1 MKKLM
6 LVSTIALAAW
16 MTQSCGNSTNRNP
29 QSEKPVDSA
38 KDLNEIAKP
47 VDENSSKFAVDAA
60 NGGMME
66 VAMGKLAQEKASNAR
81 VKAFGAMMVTDHTK
95 AGDQLKELAGKKNI
109 ALPAELSTQE
119 KNHLDDLGKKSGK
132 DFDKSYID
140 MMVDDHD
147 KDVKEFEK
155 ASSDLTDPDLK
166 TWATSTLPTLKVH
179 QDSARV
185 IQKALK

>member
-6 LVSTIALAAW
+6 LVSTIALTAW
-16 MTQSCGNSTNRNP
+16 MMQSCGNNTNRNP
-29 QSEKPVDSA
+29 QSEKPADSA

-81 VKAFGAMMVTDHTK
+81 VKAFGAMMVTDHSK

-119 KNHLDDLGKKSGK
+119 KNHLDDLSKKSGK

-166 TWATSTLPTLKVH
+166 TWATNTLPTLKVH
-179 QDSARV
+179 QDSARA
-185 IQKALK
+185 IQKAFK